1 MIRNKLAL
9 GLSHE
14 HDAVGRAPAVTWTNC
29 SHKVLK
35 ASDMV
40 QRLDELTQKV
50 ERELER
56 LSSESNSLLASST
69 KAQVARRLIFGVQP
83 LHISA
88 PQPHSAADV
97 GDEQTDSSSSSSESP
112 LVEDYVTP
120 PTAHRRP
127 PAAHR
132 RDFASLELKLQDK
145 NKESSGIFAQVQ
157 EVKRRAHLKRIA
169 WRKAR
174 HTCAAFFDR
183 WCVSTQ
189 EQNHGVGGCGILS
202 WSSTRQQAYSRRE
215 EHRNTMRQSRRAAP
229 SEQRER
235 SRKTSKAAYADA
247 RRTPRLS
254 FTSDTSDDNDLFASR
269 ATLSGRQVNTTEHF
283 KQVKETSSEASVL
296 ANCDFL
302 QKASPV

>member
-1 MIRNKLAL
+1 
-9 GLSHE
+9 
-14 HDAVGRAPAVTWTNC
+14 
-29 SHKVLK
+29 
-35 ASDMV
+35 MV

-69 KAQVARRLIFGVQP
+69 KAQVARRLMFGVQP
-83 LHISA
+83 LHKRPEFSS

-112 LVEDYVTP
+112 LVEEYVTP

-145 NKESSGIFAQVQ
+145 SKESSGIFAQVQ

-174 HTCAAFFDR
+174 HTCASFFDR
-183 WCVSTQ
+183 WCVSTRK
-189 EQNHGVGGCGILS
+189 QNHGVRECRIS
-202 WSSTRQQAYSRRE
+202 FRSSARQQAFSRWE
-215 EHRNTMRQSRRAAP
+215 EHRNTMWQLRRAAP
-229 SEQRER
+229 SKLRER

-254 FTSDTSDDNDLFASR
+254 FTSDTSDDNDLFAPR

-283 KQVKETSSEASVL
+283 KPVRETSSEASMF

-302 QKASPV
+302 RKLFPV